1 MFKDLVRQ
9 FNIIMAL
16 AIHDLQGQMKNYN
29 YGFAWMLLEPLI
41 YIVGFRVMRKFLGG
55 LANPPGMTPLMFYV
69 TAVFTIYVF
78 SQGMAGGRSAARP
91 SSMLLFPRVSQLDVA
106 LSKAISHGAIEL
118 TLFMIIA
125 PPIALYE
132 GAYPPQNIGMVLF
145 ALAMAWV
152 IGLGVG
158 FTLSAAMR
166 VFPPTI
172 QFAGYAMFG
181 IRMASGMFFCV
192 LQLPPALWPYLAW
205 NPLLHCT
212 EMARDGWFAG
222 YTSPI
227 ASPMY
232 TLDCALGFL
241 LLGLSVERFMR
252 RVPYV

>member
-1 MFKDLVRQ
+1 MLKDLVRQ
-9 FNIIMAL
+9 FNIIKAL
-16 AIHDLQGQMKNYN
+16 AIHDLQGQMKDYN

-41 YIVGFRVMRKFLGG
+41 YIVGFRMARKFLGG

-69 TAVFTIYVF
+69 TGVFTLYMFI
-78 SQGMAGGRSAARP
+78 QGMGGGRSAARATP
-91 SSMLLFPRVSQLDVA
+91 LLLFPRVSQIDVA
-106 LSKAISHGAIEL
+106 LSRAVSQGAINFA
-118 TLFMIIA
+118 LFMIIA
-125 PPIALYE
+125 PPVALYE

-145 ALAMAWV
+145 GMAMAWV
-152 IGLGVG
+152 TGLGVG
-158 FTLSAAMR
+158 FTLSGALR
-166 VFPPTI
+166 VFPPTS
-172 QFAGYAMFG
+172 QFISYALFG
-181 IRMASGMFFCV
+181 LRMVSGMFFCV

-212 EMARDGWFAG
+212 ELARDGWFEG

-232 TLDCALGFL
+232 LVNCALAVL